1 MSGRLF
7 KYVDTAHK
15 NRETTAGLNKIRGI
29 ARTLE
34 IASSALSLKQYNEW
48 LCFVV
53 RWGVVS
59 TVATRS
65 LRINKCAEH
74 QLHGGGWGQEMRNYS
89 KQSEI
94 FHSLTTHTPTRLC
107 AKPPPIQ
114 CSTTNTWILYVVH
127 LLLLRSMRQ
136 YLMLNGFLF
145 PMCEYFL
152 FCLSKISIF
161 NFPRHLS
168 ALCSYN
174 VYAKYLQSLHIG
186 H

>member
-1 MSGRLF
+1 MGDSLHEILTAIWDQTLNWRESSQKQMWRDMSGRLF

-53 RWGVVS
+53 RWGVVA

-114 CSTTNTWILYVVH
+114 CSTTNT
-127 LLLLRSMRQ
+127 
-136 YLMLNGFLF
+136 
-145 PMCEYFL
+145 
-152 FCLSKISIF
+152 
-161 NFPRHLS
+161 
-168 ALCSYN
+168 
-174 VYAKYLQSLHIG
+174 
-186 H
+186 